1 VIATTFKKVL
11 IFTLL
16 GQKIMGKP
24 ADRVKGVS
32 LVTDYGVL
40 DQIAKKQ
47 EAEKAKMHKK
57 VPDYTEYWEG
67 A

>member
-1 VIATTFKKVL
+1 
-11 IFTLL
+11 
-16 GQKIMGKP
+16 MGKP

-40 DQIAKKQ
+40 DQIAKKE
-47 EAEKAKMHKK
+47 EAKKVESHKK

>member
-1 VIATTFKKVL
+1 
-11 IFTLL
+11 
-16 GQKIMGKP
+16 MGKP

-40 DQIAKKQ
+40 DQITQKEEAKK
-47 EAEKAKMHKK
+47 AESHKK

>member
-1 VIATTFKKVL
+1 
-11 IFTLL
+11 
-16 GQKIMGKP
+16 MGKP

-40 DQIAKKQ
+40 DQITSKK
-47 EAEKAKMHKK
+47 EEKKEEKYK
-57 VPDYTEYWEG
+57 NVPDYTEYWEG

>member
-1 VIATTFKKVL
+1 
-11 IFTLL
+11 
-16 GQKIMGKP
+16 MGKP

-40 DQIAKKQ
+40 EQIKEKEDAKK
-47 EAEKAKMHKK
+47 AEKFKK